1 MSCRRRLFDRDG
13 DGDGDS
19 IDAVSGV
26 VVRLCC
32 RAENSPDVA
41 LVDDVVVD
49 GWGVEV
55 PRAGDACDG
64 VSRERVDL
72 PTACAQG
79 LRACKGPLLSDRPG
93 LLSDRGCFN
102 LLYEDESNMRVF
114 ENIAVALGLGVD
126 DA

>member
-1 MSCRRRLFDRDG
+1 MPASCRRRLFDRDG
-13 DGDGDS
+13 DGGGDS
-19 IDAVSGV
+19 IDAVSGA

-32 RAENSPDVA
+32 RAENSPEVA

-55 PRAGDACDG
+55 GDACDG
-64 VSRERVDL
+64 VSRERVA
-72 PTACAQG
+72 TACAQG